1 MKKTYCTL
9 FILLLLAVPALA
21 GMEMPETFK
30 GIVTLYPNA
39 KIIQTA
45 NMEGTSMAVFE
56 VADGMEK
63 VGDYYKAEIKKIN
76 WTIVMELKQEKEFSM
91 VAQKDAKTLT
101 IHFAGD
107 ADGKNSVS
115 MTINSGN

>member
-1 MKKTYCTL
+1 MRKPYLAL
-9 FILLLLAVPALA
+9 FLILFLAVPALA
-21 GMEMPETFK
+21 GMELPEAFK

-56 VADGMEK
+56 IPDGMEK
-63 VGDYYKAEIKKIN
+63 VGDYYREEIKKIN
-76 WTIVMELKQEKEFSM
+76 WTIAMELKQEKEFSL

-101 IHFAGD
+101 IHFAAD
-107 ADGKNSVS
+107 EDGKNTVS

>member
-9 FILLLLAVPALA
+9 FLVLFLTVPALA
-21 GMEMPETFK
+21 GMEMPEAFK
-30 GIVTLYPNA
+30 GIVTLYPDA

-45 NMEGTSMAVFE
+45 SMEGTTMAGFE
-56 VADGMEK
+56 VADSMEK

-91 VAQKDAKTLT
+91 VAQKDGKTLT

-107 ADGKNSVS
+107 QDGKNTVN